1 MKNVVYVC
9 AHSMKIQIIK
19 LILNYKFIILIIM
32 LKLKKKF
39 YWATIQI
46 KPNNNKLRQQ
56 LW

>member
-46 KPNNNKLRQQ
+46 KPKNKLRQQ